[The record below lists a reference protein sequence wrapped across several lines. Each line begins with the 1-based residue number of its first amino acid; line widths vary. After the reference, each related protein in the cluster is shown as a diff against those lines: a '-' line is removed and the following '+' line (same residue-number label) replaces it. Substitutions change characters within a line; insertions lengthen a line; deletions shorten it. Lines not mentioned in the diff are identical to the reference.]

1 MSVTDYVIDI
11 LLIAVIFRQVRPHQL
26 TPRAA
31 LLPLV
36 LLAIAGAIYL
46 KPPFTARG
54 NDLALIV
61 ILTVAGAVLGVISG
75 LADRVWTDR
84 TGALLYRVSVLS
96 IVAWI
101 AGMGFRFAFQFWAY
115 HSGGPSIAR
124 FSVSHDIT
132 GASTWTTA
140 FFLMAFGQVIARVGM
155 LQLRRIRSASAVPA
169 REAATIAP

>member
-11 LLIAVIFRQVRPHQL
+11 LLIAVILRQVRPHPL

-75 LADRVWTDR
+75 LADQVWTDR
-84 TGALLYRVSVLS
+84 AGGLLYRVSVLS
-96 IVAWI
+96 VVAWI
-101 AGMGFRFAFQFWAY
+101 AGMGVRFAFQFWAY
-115 HSGGPSIAR
+115 HSGGP
-124 FSVSHDIT
+124 
-132 GASTWTTA
+132 
-140 FFLMAFGQVIARVGM
+140 
-155 LQLRRIRSASAVPA
+155 
-169 REAATIAP
+169 